1 MTGSNIS
8 FHFQGYQYSAFK
20 AILSNERKKNSSI
33 EDFCFTVL
41 PQLRNNPTHALD
53 LSHSLIIAE
62 MVSVYFAS
70 DLVQLKCF
78 KDNVK
83 DEDYDELKTKETF
96 HWFFT

>member
-1 MTGSNIS
+1 M
-8 FHFQGYQYSAFK
+8 
-20 AILSNERKKNSSI
+20 

-62 MVSVYFAS
+62 MVSIYFAS

-78 KDNVK
+78 KDNFK
-83 DEDYDELKTKETF
+83 DEDYDKLKTKETF
-96 HWFFT
+96 HRFFT